1 VRRSIHPG
9 VRRLSSGHFAFMRSV
24 VQGLDL
30 RSSWDRYL
38 AVEGE
43 ATDLRRVKSTID
55 WIRSEFAAAARRQ
68 AKPGTARLV
77 VLDASRIPDVDGRPS
92 LDEFA
97 TSVGMEDFSQ
107 AEQLEAYEEA
117 FGSGG
122 DHKGSRRKRLIA
134 RQLEALR
141 WLEQMVAQEPGA
153 QDGVGAWFAPAIAE
167 RLARAGLSTLALL
180 LTRINAVGQRWWTVV
195 PGIGYL
201 KARRIVEWL
210 RQHESSIGIR
220 VGQHALV
227 PRAEVRPAQLERVV
241 GRATGVVPFEKFL
254 VPAELDGSEGR
265 FRASLHQ
272 CLLEA
277 KNDYEAIAAW
287 LKSKHDPNGTG
298 QTATHRAYRKEAERL
313 LLWAIL
319 EQRKPL
325 SSLTVEDANAFKWFL
340 FAPPERWCGPR
351 HHQRWSP
358 LWRPLEG
365 PLSAGALRQSMVILR
380 SLFTFLISQNYL
392 IGTPFAAVSLPR
404 EAGRSLGSRRALTFG
419 QWDALEERLDE
430 IAADAIGRR
439 RARAIRWL
447 YSTGLRLSE
456 MASAQ
461 CGDLQRVDYRT
472 SDGAEDTGWL
482 LDVVGKGN
490 KLRQVPVPSRLVD
503 ELQDELESQGLVGDV
518 RHESNKDV
526 SILMRVESGAARPL
540 SSSGLAKGIKAA
552 LERCAGTMTD
562 EDAQQLRRASA
573 HWFRHTHGTHA
584 LNGRPGQAEAVPV
597 QVVQN
602 NLGHA
607 SLGTTSGYLTTER
620 DLRLAA
626 MKRFG
631 ERPMSKTRSR

>member
-1 VRRSIHPG
+1 
-9 VRRLSSGHFAFMRSV
+9 MRSV

-43 ATDLRRVKSTID
+43 ATDLRRVKTTIG
-55 WIRSEFAAAARRQ
+55 WMRSEFAAAARRQ

-77 VLDASRIPDVDGRPS
+77 VLDAARVPDVDSRPS
-92 LDEFA
+92 LQDFA
-97 TSVGMEDFSQ
+97 ASVGMEDFSE
-107 AEQLEAYEEA
+107 AEQLEAYEAA
-117 FGSGG
+117 FSSGG
-122 DHKGSRRKRLIA
+122 DHRGSRRKRLIA

-167 RLARAGLSTLALL
+167 RLERARLTTLALL
-180 LTRINAVGQRWWTVV
+180 VTRINAVGQRWWTVV
-195 PGIGYL
+195 PGIGEL

-220 VGQHALV
+220 VGQHAVV
-227 PRAEVRPAQLERVV
+227 PRAQVRPAQLERVV
-241 GRATGVVPFEKFL
+241 SRATAVVPLEKFL
-254 VPAELDGSEGR
+254 VPGELDGSDGR
-265 FRASLHQ
+265 FRAPLHQ

-287 LKSKHDPNGTG
+287 LRTKHDPNGTG

-319 EQRKPL
+319 EQCKPL

-380 SLFTFLISQNYL
+380 SLFAFLISQNYV
-392 IGTPFAAVSLPR
+392 IGNPFAAVSLPR

-430 IAADAIGRR
+430 IAVDAIGRR

-456 MASAQ
+456 MAGAQ

-472 SDGAEDTGWL
+472 PDGAEHTGWL

-490 KLRQVPVPSRLVD
+490 KLRQVPVPERLVD
-503 ELQDELESQGLVGDV
+503 ELQDELESHGLVGDL
-518 RHESNKDV
+518 RHESNRDL
-526 SILMRVESGAARPL
+526 SILMRVESGAAQPL
-540 SSSGLAKGIKAA
+540 SASGLAKGIKAV
-552 LERCAGTMTD
+552 LERCAVTMSD
-562 EDAQQLRRASA
+562 DDAQQLRKASA

-584 LNGRPGQAEAVPV
+584 LNGRPGQDNAVPV

-620 DLRLAA
+620 DARLSA
-626 MKRFG
+626 MKGFG
-631 ERPMSKTRSR
+631 VKR